1 MQLHS
6 ISPRTPFAKSTSVGR
21 GGKRGKTSG
30 RGNKGQNSRA
40 GAKKRPEWRDII
52 KRLPKLRGRGKNSNI
67 SIQTK
72 DTVLNLK
79 DLSSFAA
86 KEVVSPKTLLEKR
99 LIRVTS
105 GVTPVVKILGTGEL
119 KVALTVEGCKVST
132 SAKAA
137 IEKAGGSV
145 K

>member
-6 ISPRTPFAKSTSVGR
+6 ITPRTPFAKSQTIGR
-21 GGKRGKTSG
+21 GGTRGKTCG

-52 KRLPKLRGRGKNSNI
+52 KRLPKLRGRGKNSNV
-67 SIQTK
+67 SIHVK
-72 DTVLNLK
+72 DTVLNIK
-79 DLSSFAA
+79 DLSVFTA
-86 KEVVSPKTLLEKR
+86 KDIVSPKTLLEKK
-99 LIRVTS
+99 LIHVTS

-119 KVALTVEGCKVST
+119 TVALTVEGCKVST
-132 SAKAA
+132 SARTA

>member
-6 ISPRTPFAKSTSVGR
+6 ITPRTPFAKSQSIGR
-21 GGKRGKTSG
+21 GGTRGKTCG

-52 KRLPKLRGRGKNSNI
+52 KRLPKLRGRGKNSNL
-67 SIQTK
+67 SIHDK

-79 DLSSFAA
+79 DLSSFTS
-86 KEVVSPKTLLEKR
+86 KQVVSPKTLIEKK

-105 GVTPVVKILGTGEL
+105 GVTPIVKILGSGEL
-119 KVALTVEGCKVST
+119 TVALTVEGCKVST
-132 SAKAA
+132 GAKAA
-137 IEKAGGSV
+137 IEKAGGTV